1 MKSCLM
7 ENSMRKPLWSV
18 KNVLATIGAVFAGY
32 AGYVFLASL
41 PDLKRYIRIST
52 M

>member
-1 MKSCLM
+1 MSRAFQIL
-7 ENSMRKPLWSV
+7 LV
-18 KNVLATIGAVFAGY
+18 AGLV
-32 AGYVFLASL
+32 AAFVVNL

>member
-1 MKSCLM
+1 MKALG
-7 ENSMRKPLWSV
+7 KIAV
-18 KNVLATIGAVFAGY
+18 VLAVIAV
-32 AGYVFLASL
+32 VASL

>member
-1 MKSCLM
+1 MTGKQT
-7 ENSMRKPLWSV
+7 
-18 KNVLATIGAVFAGY
+18 LAVIAIGLVAFG
-32 AGYVFLASL
+32 LISIL

>member
-1 MKSCLM
+1 MKQAV
-7 ENSMRKPLWSV
+7 SV
-18 KNVLATIGAVFAGY
+18 LTQVVGVATLLGL
-32 AGYVFLASL
+32 GYVFMSAL